1 MAARRAIKPH
11 HPSPV
16 KQATLASFTTLQQEQ
31 SSRSK
36 RARGEKMIPMGIL
49 ALAAAVCA
57 YFWSPVA
64 MMHAPGAAGR
74 LICRAAFEA
83 FPELYC
89 CLLRTFG
96 PAEAAFLFRHLPRW
110 LIRLLASHF
119 GMCDDCLLV
128 DVI

>member
-1 MAARRAIKPH
+1 
-11 HPSPV
+11 
-16 KQATLASFTTLQQEQ
+16 
-31 SSRSK
+31 
-36 RARGEKMIPMGIL
+36 MIPMVIL
-49 ALAAAVCA
+49 AVAAAVCA
-57 YFWSPVA
+57 HFWWPVA

-74 LICRAAFEA
+74 LICRPAFEA

-96 PAEAAFLFRHLPRW
+96 PAEAAFVFRRLPRW
-110 LIRLLASHF
+110 LIRLLALPF